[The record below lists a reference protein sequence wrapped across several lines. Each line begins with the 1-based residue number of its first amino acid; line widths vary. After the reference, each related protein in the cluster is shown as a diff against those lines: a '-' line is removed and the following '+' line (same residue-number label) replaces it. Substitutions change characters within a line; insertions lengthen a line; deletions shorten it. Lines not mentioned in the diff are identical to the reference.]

1 MLWEPLIGPSLKA
14 VRTLFIRCWG
24 ALTQPPGSATDEEK
38 DYQDM
43 ICLGR
48 KGGRFSQGEKDPEP
62 LSPGA
67 FIRFIRIGIQIKLI
81 DHCQSVRVKQYKIY
95 REL

>member
-1 MLWEPLIGPSLKA
+1 MLVITELINVG
-14 VRTLFIRCWG
+14 G
-24 ALTQPPGSATDEEK
+24 ALTQPPGSTTAEEK

-43 ICLGR
+43 ICLAR
-48 KGGRFSQGEKDPEP
+48 KGGSFSQGEKGPEP

-67 FIRFIRIGIQIKLI
+67 FIRFIRIGIQTKVI

-95 REL
+95 REI